1 MTHNFSEDELVYGD
15 SWGLVHR
22 GVLEDKEIERMKAL
36 RDKVYGKSGI
46 AVTTM
51 KPIGR
56 VEIEGKVYEARL
68 ENGYLDVRTPIIV
81 VGIDFGYLLVEELK
95 MEAK

>member
-1 MTHNFSEDELVYGD
+1 MTDQFSEDEIVYGD

-22 GVLEDKEIERMKAL
+22 GVLEDREIERMKAL
-36 RDKVYGKSGI
+36 RDKVFGKSGV

-56 VEIEGKVYEARL
+56 VEIEGEVYEARL
-68 ENGYLDVRTPIIV
+68 ENGYLDVRTPITVI
-81 VGIDFGYLLVEELK
+81 GIDFGYLLVKELK